1 MSGVTTLI
9 GDLKMGT
16 EKEMGTKLKKG
27 RCPFLDTFHFPSIL
41 HGLQINLLI
50 FPVFFFFFFITRF
63 FSQWDQ
69 NVQFLWGKK
78 KKKVA
83 INSAQKLFPTYL
95 NPRPCD

>member
-50 FPVFFFFFFITRF
+50 FPRGLFKPPLKYHHLFFWLGSGGGSPPPNFEK
-63 FSQWDQ
+63 
-69 NVQFLWGKK
+69 N
-78 KKKVA
+78 
-83 INSAQKLFPTYL
+83 
-95 NPRPCD
+95 